1 MTCHCVFTVVISVSV
16 LLSMVAGA
24 PTNGLSSSND
34 VARDSDLYTV
44 LVEDNEWPELS
55 SRYIQ
60 ELSPL
65 EPPEAVEYVH
75 VQDDEDVNKRLQR
88 LSGYSNFLLPEAFR
102 KRGIYDA
109 KRLGK

>member
-1 MTCHCVFTVVISVSV
+1 MTCHYVLTVVISVSV

-24 PTNGLSSSND
+24 PTNGLTPSND

-60 ELSPL
+60 ELSPI
-65 EPPEAVEYVH
+65 EPPEAAEYVH
-75 VQDDEDVNKRLQR
+75 VQDVDDVNKRLQR